1 MLKLVRICA
10 FSFTLLRNPFMTTYP
25 AADASVD
32 QFKNKIQQRQ
42 ARIGIIGLGYVGLPL
57 ALLYSEQ
64 KFAVTGFDIDAR
76 KVDTLAKGGSYIYR
90 IAPEEIQ
97 AAKAQGFSATAD
109 YSLITAMDAVII
121 CVPTPLNEYHEP
133 DLSFITDT
141 THSIAPHLR
150 AGQLVVLE
158 STTYP
163 GTTEEVM
170 VPILEKENK
179 AGLKAARDKA
189 FSGKEFFV
197 AFSPEREDPGNTT
210 VARRD
215 IPKVVGGLNPQA
227 SELAQAL
234 YGSIFNRTVPVSSPA
249 AAEMT
254 KLLENIYRCVNI
266 ALVNELKLLCLRMGI
281 DIWEVIEAASTK
293 PFGFHPF
300 YPGPGLG
307 GHCIPVD
314 PFYLSWKAKEWDFRT
329 RFIELAGE
337 INTNMP
343 YHVLSSVS
351 GALNRQKKSV
361 NGARVLVLGVAYKKD
376 IDDLRESPSLTIIEL
391 LQKDGAQVSYHD
403 PYFPFIGKGRKYDLQ
418 MKCADL
424 KDLGTIRLRRHRDRP
439 FRLRLQPYCAG
450 SAADRRHPKCHPRN
464 REHEDRALLEPG
476 NSRTSRKSIA
486 ESVVFCMIVS
496 RNLNLRRW
504 HFVSH

>member
-1 MLKLVRICA
+1 
-10 FSFTLLRNPFMTTYP
+10 MTTSTV
-25 AADASVD
+25 DTSVD
-32 QFKNKIQQRQ
+32 QLKSKIQQRH
-42 ARIGIIGLGYVGLPL
+42 AKVGIIGMGYVGLPL

-64 KFAVTGFDIDAR
+64 KFQVTGFDIDQR

-90 IAPEEIQ
+90 ITTDEIQ
-97 AAKAQGFSATAD
+97 AAKAHGFTATSD
-109 YSLITAMDAVII
+109 YAQISRMDAVII

-150 AGQLVVLE
+150 AGQLVILE

-179 AGLKAARDKA
+179 AGLKAARGTEVGA
-189 FSGKEFFV
+189 NEFFV

-215 IPKVVGGLNPQA
+215 IPKVIGGLNPRA
-227 SELAQAL
+227 SELAGAL
-234 YGSIFNRTVPVSSPA
+234 YGAIFNRTVPVSSPA

-281 DIWEVIEAASTK
+281 DIWEVIGAASTK

-343 YHVLSSVS
+343 YHVLSSVA
-351 GALNRQKKSV
+351 GALNRHKKAI
-361 NGARVLVLGVAYKKD
+361 NGAKVLVLGVAYKKD
-376 IDDLRESPSLTIIEL
+376 IDDLRESPALTIIEL
-391 LQKDGAQVSYHD
+391 LQKDGAVVSYND

-418 MKCADL
+418 MKRAEL
-424 KDLGTIRLRRHRDRP
+424 KDLGQYDCVLIVTDHSDYDYKQIVQEAQLVVDT
-439 FRLRLQPYCAG
+439 
-450 SAADRRHPKCHPRN
+450 RN
-464 REHEDRALLEPG
+464 ATRGIKNA
-476 NSRTSRKSIA
+476 K
-486 ESVVFCMIVS
+486 IV
-496 RNLNLRRW
+496 
-504 HFVSH
+504 HC

>member
-1 MLKLVRICA
+1 M
-10 FSFTLLRNPFMTTYP
+10 
-25 AADASVD
+25 
-32 QFKNKIQQRQ
+32 
-42 ARIGIIGLGYVGLPL
+42 GLGYVGLPL

-64 KFAVTGFDIDAR
+64 KFRVTGFDIDAR
-76 KVDTLAKGGSYIYR
+76 KVEILAKGGSYIYR
-90 IAPEEIQ
+90 IVPEEIQ
-97 AAKAQGFSATAD
+97 AAKANGFSATAD
-109 YSLITAMDAVII
+109 FSQLTAMDAIII

-133 DLSFITDT
+133 DLSFITNT
-141 THSIAPHLR
+141 THAIAPHLR

-170 VPILEKENK
+170 VPILERENK
-179 AGLKAARDKA
+179 QGLKAARGA
-189 FSGKEFFV
+189 SMGPNEFLV

-215 IPKVVGGLNPQA
+215 IPKVVGGMSPQA
-227 SELAQAL
+227 SELARAF

-249 AAEMT
+249 VAEMT

-266 ALVNELKLLCLRMGI
+266 ALVNELKMLCLRMGI

-343 YHVLSSVS
+343 YHVLASVT
-351 GALNRQKKSV
+351 GALNSHKKSV

-391 LQKDGAQVSYHD
+391 LQKQGAQVSYHD
-403 PYFPFIGKGRKYDLQ
+403 PYFPFIGRGRKYDLQ
-418 MKCADL
+418 MKCAEL
-424 KDLGTIRLRRHRDRP
+424 KNLGQYDCVVIVTDHSDYDFEGIVHEAQLVVDTRNATRGMD
-439 FRLRLQPYCAG
+439 
-450 SAADRRHPKCHPRN
+450 SPK
-464 REHEDRALLEPG
+464 
-476 NSRTSRKSIA
+476 
-486 ESVVFCMIVS
+486 IV
-496 RNLNLRRW
+496 RC
-504 HFVSH
+504 

>member
-1 MLKLVRICA
+1 MNPPSA
-10 FSFTLLRNPFMTTYP
+10 SDTSF
-25 AADASVD
+25 D
-32 QFKNKIQQRQ
+32 QIKSKIHQRQ
-42 ARIGIIGLGYVGLPL
+42 ARVGIMGLGYVGLPL
-57 ALLYSEQ
+57 ALLYSEK
-64 KFAVTGFDIDAR
+64 KFQVTGFDIDAR
-76 KVDTLAKGGSYIYR
+76 KVETLARGGSYIYR
-90 IAPEEIQ
+90 IAAEEIQ
-97 AAKAQGFSATAD
+97 AARSQGFSATAD
-109 YSLITAMDAVII
+109 YSQLTAMDAIII

-133 DLSFITDT
+133 DLSFITGT
-141 THSIAPHLR
+141 THSIAPYLR
-150 AGQLVVLE
+150 AGQLIVLE

-170 VPILEKENK
+170 IPILEKENR
-179 AGLKAARDKA
+179 AGLKAARGD
-189 FSGKEFFV
+189 SPSEKEFFV

-210 VARRD
+210 VARHD
-215 IPKVVGGLNPQA
+215 IPKVVGGLNAQA
-227 SELAQAL
+227 AELACEL

-266 ALVNELKLLCLRMGI
+266 ALVNELKLLCLRMGL

-343 YHVLSSVS
+343 YHVLASVG
-351 GALNRQKKSV
+351 GALNRHKKSV
-361 NGARVLVLGVAYKKD
+361 NGAKVLVLGVAYKKD

-391 LQKDGAQVSYHD
+391 LQKDGAHVSYHD
-403 PYFPFIGKGRKYDLQ
+403 PYFPMIGKGRKYDLQ
-418 MKCADL
+418 MKCAEL
-424 KDLGTIRLRRHRDRP
+424 KDLGQYDCVVIVTDHSDYDYRRIVQESQLVVDT
-439 FRLRLQPYCAG
+439 
-450 SAADRRHPKCHPRN
+450 RN
-464 REHEDRALLEPG
+464 ATRG
-476 NSRTSRKSIA
+476 IQSSK
-486 ESVVFCMIVS
+486 IV
-496 RNLNLRRW
+496 
-504 HFVSH
+504 HC

>member
-1 MLKLVRICA
+1 MTDDSTANRTVDSTINRI
-10 FSFTLLRNPFMTTYP
+10 
-25 AADASVD
+25 
-32 QFKNKIQQRQ
+32 KQRQ

-64 KFAVTGFDIDAR
+64 KFQVTGFDIDAR
-76 KVDTLAKGGSYIYR
+76 KVDILAKGGSYIYR
-90 IAPEEIQ
+90 IAAEEIH
-97 AAKAQGFSATAD
+97 AAKVNGFSATAD
-109 YSLITAMDAVII
+109 FSKISAMDAIII

-133 DLSFITDT
+133 DLSYITDT

-163 GTTEEVM
+163 GTTEDVM
-170 VPILEKENK
+170 VPILEKENQG
-179 AGLKAARDKA
+179 GLKAARNGA
-189 FSGKEFFV
+189 LTGKEFFV

-215 IPKVVGGLNPQA
+215 IPKVVGGLNAQA
-227 SELAQAL
+227 SELARAL
-234 YGSIFNRTVPVSSPA
+234 YGAIFHRTVPVSSPA

-266 ALVNELKLLCLRMGI
+266 ALVNELKLLCLRMDI
-281 DIWEVIEAASTK
+281 DIWEVIAAASTK

-307 GHCIPVD
+307 GHCIPID
-314 PFYLSWKAKEWDFRT
+314 PFYLSWKAKEFDFRT

-337 INTNMP
+337 INNNMP
-343 YHVLSSVS
+343 YHVLSSI
-351 GALNRQKKSV
+351 GHALNRHKKAL
-361 NGARVLVLGVAYKKD
+361 NGARVLILGVAYKKD
-376 IDDLRESPSLTIIEL
+376 IDDLRESPALTIIEL

-418 MKCADL
+418 MKCAEL
-424 KDLGTIRLRRHRDRP
+424 KDLGQYDCVVVVTDHSDYDYRRIVQEAQLVVDTRNATKGID
-439 FRLRLQPYCAG
+439 
-450 SAADRRHPKCHPRN
+450 SPRIM
-464 REHEDRALLEPG
+464 R
-476 NSRTSRKSIA
+476 
-486 ESVVFCMIVS
+486 C
-496 RNLNLRRW
+496 
-504 HFVSH
+504 